1 MRLRRLMRAAG
12 PVPLILALLA
22 PAVATGTEWWWFD
35 HKQGR
40 YPVASLKK
48 TVEPTFN
55 GLSFTTTTGKEIG
68 PCKGVGLKGEIYS
81 RFEGMGEA
89 EFFQRLGSAKECE
102 TTIKECAV
110 EKIEPSAAKPEWTG
124 TLKADKTMVLSKV
137 GITVEMKGKCEGIAL
152 PGEFTV
158 SGTLEATWLDHSE
171 ISQPEIKFDTYE
183 VSVEGTKLF
192 VEGGL
197 IFGTEVVTK
206 VQPEGFAPTFSPAVL
221 KGSEQMPFEL
231 TREGS
236 TVKCLNAT
244 LEGTVEDGDTTLSL
258 APTMSNCSVVGA
270 GFPATVTPNDCKFLF
285 HLNAEASGEET
296 YKYFAP
302 TDLKCE
308 EGELEVE
315 IFLSKEHH
323 MVESPFC
330 SFAFGETGNQSREV
344 VELTNEGSTSS
355 DEKAWIQAHVDVE
368 DLTSERIG
376 SPFCGSAVDTE
387 GTLVGAYAIAGE
399 TGGGGDNGI
408 GVFPG

>member
-1 MRLRRLMRAAG
+1 M
-12 PVPLILALLA
+12 
-22 PAVATGTEWWWFD
+22 
-35 HKQGR
+35 
-40 YPVASLKK
+40 ASLKK

-152 PGEFTV
+152 PEEFTV

-236 TVKCLNAT
+236 TVKCLNTT
-244 LEGTVEDGDTTLSL
+244 LEGTVEDGDMTLSL

-270 GFPATVTPNDCKFLF
+270 GFPATVTPNDCKFLL

-323 MVESPFC
+323 MAESPFC

-355 DEKAWIQAHVDVE
+355 DEKAGSRR
-368 DLTSERIG
+368 TSMWKTSRRN
-376 SPFCGSAVDTE
+376 GSAHPFAAPLWTPKARSRGLTRLPAKPGAG
-387 GTLVGAYAIAGE
+387 GT
-399 TGGGGDNGI
+399 TGSGSSPAERLD
-408 GVFPG
+408 FPAWHPPRRRTSRRSRRRSTSTTPTAPSRRPRCG